1 MTREETKQFLPIFKA
16 YSEGKT
22 IQFRD
27 SANNWHDFE
36 KTFIFLF
43 DGDVNDYRVKPS
55 EVENEVK
62 INKELRA
69 SLVFLMTKL
78 DSVKSESKLLKD
90 DNLVNSLSEV
100 LRYFKRNGELKEA
113 YKEIYKDMFKEN
125 NEFVALF
132 FKFLTKD
139 NDADLNESI
148 KKFMTDEE
156 IDKIID
162 RTLGE

>member
-1 MTREETKQFLPIFKA
+1 MTREETTQFLPIFKA

-36 KTFIFLF
+36 QETVLIF
-43 DGDVNDYRVKPS
+43 DGDVNNYRVKPS

-62 INKELRA
+62 INKELQA

-113 YKEIYKDMFKEN
+113 YKEIYVDMFKDTLYQEYAESATERGDGIGIAKMLYEQMKRN
-125 NEFVALF
+125 Y
-132 FKFLTKD
+132 
-139 NDADLNESI
+139 DL
-148 KKFMTDEE
+148 
-156 IDKIID
+156 
-162 RTLGE
+162 

>member
-36 KTFIFLF
+36 QETVLIF

-62 INKELRA
+62 INK
-69 SLVFLMTKL
+69 
-78 DSVKSESKLLKD
+78 D
-90 DNLVNSLSEV
+90 
-100 LRYFKRNGELKEA
+100 
-113 YKEIYKDMFKEN
+113 

-156 IDKIID
+156 INK
-162 RTLGE
+162 